1 MFYLIPLCI
10 GFALLCVFLVFRVMQ
25 KRVIA
30 VVFKGLTSLMFI
42 LTALVAFLV
51 SKSPNALFATLVL
64 VGLFFGLLGDVF
76 LDLKFIILSKEDL
89 YTILGFIS
97 FGIGHI
103 FFLSGLFASFY
114 NFDMS
119 VWYIIIPVIITLVLV
134 VVTLLMEKFT
144 KVRYQKMK
152 PFVIIYGFILFL
164 AVTMFMS
171 VAIQS
176 RWQITTV
183 WVMAVSLIAFALSDL
198 ILNNT
203 YFAPGFNTPA
213 FVIFN
218 HIFYYL
224 AQFGI
229 AISLLFLI

>member
-25 KRVIA
+25 RRVIA
-30 VVFKGLTSLMFI
+30 AIFKGLTSLMFI

-51 SKSPNALFATLVL
+51 SKSPNVLFASLVL

-76 LDLKFIILSKEDL
+76 LDLKYIILSKEIM
-89 YTILGFIS
+89 YTIMGFVS

-103 FFLSGLFASFY
+103 FFLTGLFTTFY
-114 NFDMS
+114 NYDSS
-119 VWYIIIPVIITLVLV
+119 VWYILVPVIITLVLV
-134 VVTLLMEKFT
+134 VVTLLMEKFS
-144 KVRYQKMK
+144 KIRYQKMK

-164 AVTMFMS
+164 TVTMYMS

-183 WVMAVSLIAFALSDL
+183 WVMAISLILFALSDL

-213 FVIFN
+213 FIISN
-218 HIFYYL
+218 HIFYYV

>member
-1 MFYLIPLCI
+1 MFWLIPLCL

-25 KRVIA
+25 RRVIA
-30 VVFKGLTSLMFI
+30 VVFKGLVSLMFI
-42 LTALVAFLV
+42 ATALVAYLV

-76 LDLKFIILSKEDL
+76 LDLKYIILSKETL

-103 FFLSGLFASFY
+103 FFLTGLFTTFY
-114 NFDMS
+114 NFEMS
-119 VWYIIIPVIITLVLV
+119 VWYILVPVIITLVLV
-134 VVTLLMEKFT
+134 VVTLLMEKFS
-144 KVRYQKMK
+144 KIRYLKMK

-164 AVTMFMS
+164 TVTMYMS

-176 RWQITTV
+176 RWQIITV
-183 WVMAVSLIAFALSDL
+183 WVMAISLIAFALSDL

-203 YFAPGFNTPA
+203 YFAPGFNTPV
-213 FVIFN
+213 FIITN

-229 AISLLFLI
+229 AVSLLFLI

>member
-1 MFYLIPLCI
+1 MFYLIPLCL
-10 GFALLCVFLVFRVMQ
+10 GFALLCVFLIFRVMQ

-30 VVFKGLTSLMFI
+30 VIFKGLTSLMFI

-51 SKSPNALFATLVL
+51 SKSPNVLFASLVL

-114 NFDMS
+114 NFAMS

-213 FVIFN
+213 FVISN

>member
-10 GFALLCVFLVFRVMQ
+10 GSALLCVFLVFRVMQ
-25 KRVIA
+25 RRVVA
-30 VVFKGLTSLMFI
+30 VIFKGLTSLMFI

-51 SKSPNALFATLVL
+51 SKSPNVLFASLVL

-76 LDLKFIILSKEDL
+76 LDLKYIILSKETM
-89 YTILGFIS
+89 YTITGFVS

-103 FFLSGLFASFY
+103 FFLTGLFTTFY
-114 NFDMS
+114 NYSAS
-119 VWYIIIPVIITLVLV
+119 VWYILVPVIITLVLV
-134 VVTLLMEKFT
+134 VVTLLMEKFS
-144 KVRYQKMK
+144 KIRYQKMK

-164 AVTMFMS
+164 TVTMYMS

-183 WVMAVSLIAFALSDL
+183 WLMAISLILFALSDL

-213 FVIFN
+213 FIISN
-218 HIFYYL
+218 HIFYYA

-229 AISLLFLI
+229 AMSLLFLI